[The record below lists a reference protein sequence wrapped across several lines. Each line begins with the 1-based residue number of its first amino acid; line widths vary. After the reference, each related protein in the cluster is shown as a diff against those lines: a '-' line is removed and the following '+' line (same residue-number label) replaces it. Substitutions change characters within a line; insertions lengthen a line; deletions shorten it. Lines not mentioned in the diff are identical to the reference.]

1 MRVYEIGIVK
11 EGIPLISVE
20 YSSPGSD
27 IDKLS
32 KGALISSLLQYAE
45 STISAMEYFESEKFS
60 MIFKKGKMKDPT
72 IAKKSNI
79 FSYIVIERDKEIS
92 EKNKQ
97 RIINLC
103 SSILNEFIRRYD
115 GKHTAEVGKFEA
127 FKPFIDAT
135 LGDLT
140 KSLDDKFSS
149 LLS

>member
-1 MRVYEIGIVK
+1 
-11 EGIPLISVE
+11 
-20 YSSPGSD
+20 
-27 IDKLS
+27 
-32 KGALISSLLQYAE
+32 
-45 STISAMEYFESEKFS
+45 MEYFESEKFS

-72 IAKKSNI
+72 MARKSNI
-79 FSYIVIERDKEIS
+79 FSYIVIEREKEIS

-97 RIINLC
+97 RIIKLC
-103 SSILNEFIRRYD
+103 SSILNEFLRRYD
-115 GKHTAEVGKFEA
+115 GTHTAEVGKFEA